1 MSDWSRRTSWSTRR
15 RWELTIGTCWLS
27 FLGSWM
33 NRSHNAKTNEC
44 PDYTAIHSLI
54 YLLAVQL
61 HGILSTLF
69 FFFMHYFRRQLL
81 FSWTSSS
88 VATFSHTAAFKSFL
102 AFHSSS
108 LPNHSLST
116 LCKTAVMSSD
126 LFTER
131 HLFRLYT
138 CLTHFI
144 VTWNPSSQLRNQ
156 SARLDICSRLHFSY
170 SNCSFLFL
178 FLCRFL
184 TQDNQEQKGTAPT
197 ERPVDSP

>member
-15 RWELTIGTCWLS
+15 RWELTTGTCWLS

-69 FFFMHYFRRQLL
+69 FSSCIIFGGSYYFRGHHLL
-81 FSWTSSS
+81 LQP
-88 VATFSHTAAFKSFL
+88 FL
-102 AFHSSS
+102 TLLLSKAS
-108 LPNHSLST
+108 LPSIHLLCLTTPCLLS
-116 LCKTAVMSSD
+116 AVMSSD
-126 LFTER
+126 FFTER

-138 CLTHFI
+138 CLTPFI